1 MSDDTPQNFPR
12 RSSSRTFGSSSRPWL
27 PRSGSGPALR
37 ASGIAVRVDA
47 RSTELPALD
56 LTQSDIEQGPQRP
69 RGSCAAFLCACL
81 LSGSRLASPTLRQ
94 SGAHTPSLVGSASF
108 TQRHT
113 VRTITHD
120 VYALPDVVVLGLE
133 RLRRLIAHPCL
144 AGISARSR
152 LAPETRGAGPLT
164 NGRKFKINIYFG
176 SFFISFRITSFGQVG
191 FCR

>member
-81 LSGSRLASPTLRQ
+81 LSGSRWAGRQ
-94 SGAHTPSLVGSASF
+94 PSQTPCLVGSACRKR
-108 TQRHT
+108 RHT
-113 VRTITHD
+113 ARTITHD

-133 RLRRLIAHPCL
+133 RLRRLIAHPM
-144 AGISARSR
+144 I
-152 LAPETRGAGPLT
+152 
-164 NGRKFKINIYFG
+164 GRASTHTLKRANCKKG
-176 SFFISFRITSFGQVG
+176 VP
-191 FCR
+191 